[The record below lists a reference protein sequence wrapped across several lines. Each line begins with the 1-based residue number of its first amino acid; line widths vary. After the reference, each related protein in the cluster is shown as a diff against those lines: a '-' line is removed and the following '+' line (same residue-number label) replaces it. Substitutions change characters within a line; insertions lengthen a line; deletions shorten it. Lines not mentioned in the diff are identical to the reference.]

1 MSSPCVAYTKGKLCL
16 HMMISIRL
24 CRFVYSEIV
33 CFGLRG
39 LGVCRA
45 WNRLGGGFWGLVSG
59 LLRWGLSELV
69 VRVFEIWASGWP
81 RGLSVCLVGLRCSW
95 GAKGLLVFPALGKTS
110 AMAAPCRILGHCGG
124 RHPGAVVW
132 PSQWRNKRS
141 LSLGPI
147 LRAGGS
153 NIGGSRFCEIEPQA
167 PRDADGSAVFQE
179 PLRRFAR
186 KKDRQVP

>member
-1 MSSPCVAYTKGKLCL
+1 MPSPCVAYTKGKLCL

-69 VRVFEIWASGWP
+69 VRVFRNLSLWMAP
-81 RGLSVCLVGLRCSW
+81 GL
-95 GAKGLLVFPALGKTS
+95 KHLLGGIEMLLG
-110 AMAAPCRILGHCGG
+110 GE

-132 PSQWRNKRS
+132 PSQWRNERS

-147 LRAGGS
+147 LCGPGGS
-153 NIGGSRFCEIEPQA
+153 NIGGSRFCEIEPQV

-186 KKDRQVP
+186 KKTGRCPRVEG